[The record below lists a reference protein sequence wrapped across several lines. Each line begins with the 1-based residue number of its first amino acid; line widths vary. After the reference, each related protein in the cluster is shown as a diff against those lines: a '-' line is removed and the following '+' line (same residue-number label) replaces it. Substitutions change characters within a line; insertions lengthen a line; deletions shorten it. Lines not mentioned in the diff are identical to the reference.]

1 MQRSA
6 SDTIPIFYNRNGFVQ
21 LNAFLD
27 KTSFSTLF
35 VLIDQHTQIFC
46 LPTLK
51 EELKFSF
58 YMIPIRA
65 GEKQKNL
72 KTSQYIWEALSELGA
87 DRDSILINLGG
98 GVITDMGGFA
108 AATFK
113 RGMRFINIPTT
124 LLGMVDAAIGG
135 KTGVDFK
142 GLKNQIGVFKN
153 AIATLIDVNFL
164 DTLSKREMASGLA
177 EVMKYGIISSP
188 TIWET
193 IVNQDP
199 EEQQLSAKL
208 IKESVAIKSA
218 IVEEDPTEK
227 GIRKTLN
234 FGHTLGHAVETH
246 YLSKPK
252 KEQLLHGEAIA
263 MGMVLALHLSYQT
276 QDFPLEKAK
285 EISIQILKFY
295 QKDFKTTFKNVV
307 KKISTLPKLIGG
319 DYYDVLDLLRHDKKN
334 RNGEVNFILL
344 QDIQQPVI
352 DCQVTEDEI
361 GLAVNFY
368 NDMNMGFI

>member
-1 MQRSA
+1 MQNS
-6 SDTIPIFYNRNGFVQ
+6 SFDTAPIFYNRNGFKQ
-21 LNAFLD
+21 LNRFI
-27 KTSFSTLF
+27 KNTSYSNLF

-51 EELKFSF
+51 EELEFPF
-58 YMIPIRA
+58 YMIPIKA
-65 GEKQKNL
+65 GEKYKNL
-72 KTSQYIWEALSELGA
+72 NTSQYIWEALSELGA

-142 GLKNQIGVFKN
+142 GLKNQIGVFQN
-153 AIATLIDVNFL
+153 SIATLIDINFL
-164 DTLSKREMASGLA
+164 DTLPKRELASGLA
-177 EVMKYGIISSP
+177 EVMKYGLISNP
-188 TIWET
+188 KVWEA
-193 IVNQDP
+193 IVELDSDDLQIP
-199 EEQQLSAKL
+199 SFL

-218 IVEEDPTEK
+218 IVEEDPKEK

-234 FGHTLGHAVETH
+234 FGHTLGHAIETY

-252 KEQLLHGEAIA
+252 KQQLLHGEAIA

-276 QDFPLEKAK
+276 QGLSLEKVNQF
-285 EISIQILKFY
+285 SIQILKFY
-295 QKDFKTTFKNVV
+295 SKEV
-307 KKISTLPKLIGG
+307 KIMTKIRNKSTLPQI
-319 DYYDVLDLLRHDKKN
+319 DHDNYYDIIELLKHDKKN
-334 RNGEVNFILL
+334 HNGQVNFVLL
-344 QDIQQPVI
+344 SGEQIPKL
-352 DCQVTEDEI
+352 DCHISIDEI
-361 GLAVNFY
+361 AMATSYY
-368 NDMNMGFI
+368 NDANMGFY